1 MRARQ
6 LALPVPTVTPDE
18 RVSVAVQVMAGA
30 HLPGLVV
37 VGAEGRPVTVLP
49 GTQVLL
55 LTVPRVHREDSS
67 LARAIDEQHADVFW
81 DELGDLTVG
90 DCLPKSLGKPAVIG
104 ADATLLEIAALMA
117 RVRSPLVAVVDDAA
131 GARGVLLGAITLDR
145 LMARLAEGRPPT
157 G

>member
-18 RVSVAVQVMAGA
+18 LVSTAVQVMAGA
-30 HLPGLVV
+30 NLPGLVV
-37 VGAEGRPVTVLP
+37 VDAEGRPLTVLP

-55 LTVPRVHREDSS
+55 LTVPRVHREDAT
-67 LARAIDEQHADVFW
+67 LASTIDEQHADVFW
-81 DELGDLTVG
+81 DELGDLRVG

-117 RVRSPLVAVVDDAA
+117 RVRSPLVAVVDAQGD
-131 GARGVLLGAITLDR
+131 LLGAITLDR
-145 LMARLAEGRPPT
+145 LTARLAEGRPPA